1 MSTTDTP
8 SAIPTPA
15 PVAPAPRSRLRRFVV
30 GSALVLSGVI
40 IGVGSSAISQGYGPY
55 GGWSQGGPGYHHWSG
70 PQGMPG
76 MMGGEFG
83 PGWGRGPGSGH
94 GFGHGPR
101 FGGPMMFGPGRVE
114 RMVERLGWAADAS
127 TEQKQ
132 KITGIVQ
139 RAADDVLALRDKHLA
154 ARKQLA
160 DILAAPTIDRGKL
173 EALRTEQLKLA
184 DEASKRIATAL
195 ADAGEV
201 LTPAQRADLA
211 KRFERFAA
219 WRRG

>member
-8 SAIPTPA
+8 SVSPNPA
-15 PVAPAPRSRLRRFVV
+15 TAAPAPRSRLRRFVV

-40 IGVGSSAISQGYGPY
+40 IGVGSSAISQGYGPH
-55 GGWSQGGPGYHHWSG
+55 GGWSEGGPGWHMSGPQGWQGMQGGPG
-70 PQGMPG
+70 
-76 MMGGEFG
+76 
-83 PGWGRGPGSGH
+83 PGWGHHGP

-114 RMVERLGWAADAS
+114 RMVDRLGWAADAS

-173 EALRTEQLKLA
+173 EALRTEQLKLV
-184 DEASKRIATAL
+184 DEASKRIAIAL